1 MIIGNRLERY
11 IGSNVLISTLFI
23 ILIIIL
29 LALLFALIDQMNGLK
44 NNYGMLQA
52 LYYVLLTAPR
62 RLYDSLPMAALIGC
76 LIGLGSLANRSEL
89 TIMRAAGM
97 SSGRIVYAALK
108 PIFAI
113 MIVSVLIGE
122 FVIPYTETKAQA
134 SKELALSSNINQQTL
149 QTAFLKGTWHRQGN
163 EYIRINSIQPNGL
176 LIGINHTHI
185 KDQKIIY
192 AGYAKSAIF
201 KDGQWYLQDSTTTC
215 FNDNN
220 KTTVINKVSEPWL
233 TPSPDCKSDTLD
245 TPTPISITPELLA
258 TINSDPSNLTIAGLW
273 KYTHYLH
280 DQGLNNTNY
289 WLKFWEKLL
298 QPIKTL
304 ALVILAI
311 SFIFGP
317 LRSVTVG
324 QRIFIGVAIGF
335 IFKIVNDLLG
345 PASLVFSFPPLLA
358 AMLPSFICITIGLY
372 LLKKQR

>member
-1 MIIGNRLERY
+1 MIGNRLERY
-11 IGSNVLISTLFI
+11 IGGSVLISTLFI
-23 ILIIIL
+23 ILIIL
-29 LALLFALIDQMNGLK
+29 SLALLFALIDQVNGLK

-52 LYYVLLTAPR
+52 IYYVTLTAPK

-97 SSGRIVYAALK
+97 STGRIVYAALK
-108 PIFAI
+108 PIFVI
-113 MIVSVLIGE
+113 MVFSVLIGE
-122 FVIPYTETKAQA
+122 FVIPYTESKAQA
-134 SKELALSSNINQQTL
+134 NKELALSSNINQEAL
-149 QTAFLKGTWHRQGN
+149 QTTLLKGTWHRQGN
-163 EYIRINSIQPNGL
+163 VYIRINSIQPNGL
-176 LIGINHTHI
+176 LIGVNYTYI

-192 AGYAKSAIF
+192 TGYAKNARF
-201 KDGQWYLQDSTTTC
+201 KEGKWYLEDSSTTC
-215 FNDNN
+215 FNDDK
-220 KTTVINKVSEPWL
+220 KTSVINKQSEPWL
-233 TPSPDCKSDTLD
+233 APSQDCMLDTLEA
-245 TPTPISITPELLA
+245 PKPINITPELLS
-258 TINSDPSNLTIAGLW
+258 TINTDPSNLTMAGLW
-273 KYTHYLH
+273 KYMHYLQ

-317 LRSVTVG
+317 LRSVTMG

-335 IFKIVNDLLG
+335 IFKIINDLLG
-345 PASLVFSFPPLLA
+345 PASLVFHFPPLLA
-358 AMLPSFICITIGLY
+358 AMLPSLICIAIGLY

>member
-1 MIIGNRLERY
+1 MIGNRLERY
-11 IGSNVLISTLFI
+11 IGGSVLISTLFI
-23 ILIIIL
+23 ILIIVL

-52 LYYVLLTAPR
+52 LSYVILTAPR

-76 LIGLGSLANRSEL
+76 LIGLGTLANRSEL

-97 SSGRIVYAALK
+97 STGRIVYAALK

-113 MIVSVLIGE
+113 MVISVLIGE

-134 SKELALSSNINQQTL
+134 EKELALSSNTSQQAL
-149 QTAFLKGTWHRQGN
+149 QTTMLKGTWHRQGN
-163 EYIRINSIQPNGL
+163 VYIRINSIQPNGL
-176 LIGINHTHI
+176 LIGVDHTYI
-185 KDQKIIY
+185 QDQKIIY
-192 AGYAKSAIF
+192 TGYAKSAFF
-201 KDGQWYLQDSTTTC
+201 KEGQWYLKDSTITC
-215 FNDNN
+215 FNNTN
-220 KTTVINKVSEPWL
+220 KTIVITKASEPWL
-233 TPSPDCKSDTLD
+233 TPNPNCNPDAQDAPK
-245 TPTPISITPELLA
+245 PITITPELLT

-273 KYTHYLH
+273 KYTHYLK
-280 DQGLNNTNY
+280 DQGLNNANY

-317 LRSVTVG
+317 LRSVTMG

-335 IFKIVNDLLG
+335 VFKIVNDLLG
-345 PASLVFSFPPLLA
+345 PASLVFNFPPLLA
-358 AMLPSFICITIGLY
+358 AILPSFICIAIGLY
-372 LLKKQR
+372 LLKQQR